1 VKNRFFYTQFKVVLI
16 RQSVFFMKM
25 VKKELGNTNFC
36 RFLLKFC
43 PLMICS
49 FIHMIFDQ
57 LPTKI
62 HFFMENYHIGLSQ
75 CLISHKTQVFI
86 CFQYLDSIGF
96 SILLLME
103 PDASLQI
110 DSKLVSC
117 HQYKI

>member
-1 VKNRFFYTQFKVVLI
+1 
-16 RQSVFFMKM
+16 
-25 VKKELGNTNFC
+25 
-36 RFLLKFC
+36 
-43 PLMICS
+43 
-49 FIHMIFDQ
+49 
-57 LPTKI
+57 
-62 HFFMENYHIGLSQ
+62 MENYHIGLSQ

-110 DSKLVSC
+110 DSKLVLC